1 MPIRIVRLVV
11 ARPSRR
17 ALRQTFGDTAARL
30 LNQFA
35 KKADNDLELLKTSSE
50 ESKQR

>member
-1 MPIRIVRLVV
+1 LWPDP
-11 ARPSRR
+11 ADEHC
-17 ALRQTFGDTAARL
+17 AQTFGDTAARL